1 MDTPFF
7 PPWRSRLAAFGRRLV
22 RCRKATLSRLEEQFG
37 QFLPPHLLSQNEQGP
52 NSRERVFP
60 LRRTFWALIFQVL
73 TPGTSCREVVRQL
86 QALLGLHSDAQID
99 AASSAYCQ
107 SRARFPLQRLQDALR
122 LSAQEANRRSGD
134 HGRLAGRP
142 VKVVDGST
150 VQAPDTPAN
159 QRRFPQ
165 PSAQR
170 RGCGFPVLKL
180 SVLFSLASGAIETV
194 AIRNLHWH
202 DLRLFR
208 TLWSHLRR
216 GDILLGDRAYG
227 DYVSLAQ
234 LARRGIDLVCR
245 LHQTRKVDFRRGK
258 RLGPDDALFT
268 WKKGPIR
275 PRYLTPRQWRAV
287 PGEFTVRVLRLR
299 ITQPGFRTRRISL
312 VTTLL
317 DPQRYCASALFGLY
331 LRRWRL
337 ELCLRDLKTTM
348 GMERLRTQSP
358 TMLLKELHAYLV
370 GHNLIRCVMAEAGGT
385 HGVSIERISFKGTV
399 DAVRHFSAAWAQ
411 ARNQAQRRR
420 LQSQLLAILADDRLP
435 ERPGRRE
442 PRAVKRRPKPYQ
454 LLTHPRHTFSEVP
467 HRTRY
472 RRPTSQAD
480 SLGLN

>member
-1 MDTPFF
+1 METPFF
-7 PPWRSRLAAFGRRLV
+7 PPWRSRLAAFGRRLDS
-22 RCRKATLSRLEEQFG
+22 CRKASLSRLEEQFG
-37 QFLPPHLLSQNEQGP
+37 QFLPPHLLSQTEEGP
-52 NSRERVFP
+52 NSRRRIFC
-60 LRRTFWALIFQVL
+60 LRRTFWALIFQAL
-73 TPGTSCREVVRQL
+73 TPGTSCREVLRQL
-86 QALLGLHSDAQID
+86 QSLLGLHSQARIN
-99 AASSAYCQ
+99 AASGAYCQ
-107 SRARFPLQRLQDALR
+107 ARTRFPLQRLQDALR
-122 LSAQEANRRSGD
+122 LSALEANRRSGD

-142 VKVVDGST
+142 IKVIDGTT
-150 VQAPDTPAN
+150 VQAPDTAAN

-165 PSAQR
+165 PSGQQP
-170 RGCGFPVLKL
+170 GCGFPVLKL

-194 AIRNLHWH
+194 AVRNLHWH

-245 LHQTRKVDFRRGK
+245 LHQTRKIDFRRGK
-258 RLGPDDALFT
+258 RLGPNDTLVS
-268 WKKGPIR
+268 WKKGAIR
-275 PRYLTPRQWRAV
+275 PRYLTPRQWRGV
-287 PGEFTVRVLRLR
+287 PTQITVRVLRLR
-299 ITQPGFRTRRISL
+299 ISQAGFRTRRIHL

-317 DPQRYCASALFGLY
+317 DPQRYPASALFDAY

-348 GMERLRTQSP
+348 GMETLRAQSP

-370 GHNLIRCVMAEAGGT
+370 GHNLIRCIMADAAST
-385 HGVSIERISFKGTV
+385 HAVPIERISFKGTV

-411 ARNQAQRRR
+411 ARNQAQRRGLHR
-420 LQSQLLAILADDRLP
+420 QLLAILALDQLP
-435 ERPGRRE
+435 DRPGRRE
-442 PRAVKRRPKPYQ
+442 PRAVKRRPKNYQ
-454 LLTHPRHTFSEVP
+454 RLTRPRHAFHEVL

-472 RRPTSQAD
+472 RRRNHNPI